1 MTSLLSLLQEV
12 QPVSLTT
19 DYQTHLVNVD
29 NVIDDS
35 KVTDHHAILV
45 TATGIKY
52 DWNTLS
58 ESERN
63 IMTLV
68 AYQMLIST
76 YSLININQLKSLSV

>member
-1 MTSLLSLLQEV
+1 M
-12 QPVSLTT
+12 LTI
-19 DYQTHLVNVD
+19 
-29 NVIDDS
+29 IDDS

-45 TATGIKY
+45 TATGIKH
-52 DWNTLS
+52 DWKTLS

-68 AYQMLIST
+68 AYQMLIAT